1 MSLMLQYQQLGLY
14 TQNSSAEAYTLLKE
28 KDRYTQISAKS
39 QPADKF
45 TFHAEKDKNNHCI

>member
-1 MSLMLQYQQLGLY
+1 
-14 TQNSSAEAYTLLKE
+14 LKE

-45 TFHAEKDKNNHCI
+45 TFHAEKDKNNL